1 MAAQADLEEAQRL
14 LIDDFTD
21 FIETENL
28 ELVKIL
34 ESLAG
39 VMELGVVQVAPNDV
53 QLLQLNRKL
62 SLVEIDWKVGHLVV
76 RDHMLQ
82 PQALQV
88 DMVDP
93 GELVD
98 KVRGVVL
105 AIDEVQTPHIIPVAA
120 VLVGL

>member
-1 MAAQADLEEAQRL
+1 
-14 LIDDFTD
+14 
-21 FIETENL
+21 
-28 ELVKIL
+28 
-34 ESLAG
+34 
-39 VMELGVVQVAPNDV
+39 MELGVVQVAPNDV

-93 GELVD
+93 GELED
-98 KVRGVVL
+98 EVRGVVL

-120 VLVGL
+120 VLAGL